1 MQYISLAFIFD
12 AFSVD
17 TIRPKIFF
25 FQVHAENMYFS
36 GHNVGFKHDSMDT
49 ILSSTSGMCSC
60 PDWHGCLMRQSII
73 GEEGIQP
80 YKFSTCSMQQFNQW
94 MGEGQVLCLLNKP
107 NQIADFG
114 SCGNG
119 IVDEGE
125 ACDCGSAEE
134 CERNDPCCDPV
145 TCRLK
150 REAEC
155 ASGPCCDQ
163 CKVNPFPMQE
173 RDNFLGF

>member
-1 MQYISLAFIFD
+1 MLY
-12 AFSVD
+12 
-17 TIRPKIFF
+17 FF
-25 FQVHAENMYFS
+25 FP

-107 NQIADFG
+107 KQIADFG

-155 ASGPCCDQ
+155 ASGPCCDK
-163 CKVNPFPMQE
+163 CKVRPFFFRKDLSFFTQIE
-173 RDNFLGF
+173 IFILCVVQIARSFQISIIC